1 MRRIFFCLL
10 LVNSIDVN
18 GQSLKWYDGSVVLTS
33 DHVILGKMVIDPFL
47 DVVLFEENDKRAVYP
62 AHKVRSLYYY
72 DDACDINRRFISLR
86 EKILPYNDHKLF
98 EIVVH
103 GEVNVL
109 RKQKTRFSNPSDAL
123 DFTYYVN
130 YREEVV
136 LLRKFGKKI
145 YPQLRSS
152 MEKLDDFVSANH
164 LREYDSSNSITIIEF
179 YNRQL
184 RAEMI
189 TAKH

>member
-18 GQSLKWYDGSVVLTS
+18 AQSLKWNDGSAVLTS
-33 DHVILGKMVIDPFL
+33 GYVIVGKLVIDPSL
-47 DVVLFEENDKRAVYP
+47 DIVLFEEDGKRTVYP

-72 DDACDINRRFISLR
+72 DDSADINRRFISLKDNSALHNR
-86 EKILPYNDHKLF
+86 YQLF
-98 EIVVH
+98 EIVVQ
-103 GEVNVL
+103 GEVSVL
-109 RKQKTRFSNPSDAL
+109 RKQKTRFSKPSDAL

-130 YREEVV
+130 YLDDVV

-145 YPQLRSS
+145 YPQLKSA

-184 RAEMI
+184 RDEMI

>member
-1 MRRIFFCLL
+1 M
-10 LVNSIDVN
+10 
-18 GQSLKWYDGSVVLTS
+18 LTS
-33 DHVILGKMVIDPFL
+33 GQVLVGMMVVDPFL
-47 DVVLFEENDKRAVYP
+47 DVVLFEENNNKRTVYP
-62 AHKVRSLYYY
+62 AHKLRSLYYY
-72 DDACDINRRFISLR
+72 DERYDINRKFISLR
-86 EKILPYNDHKLF
+86 GKVLPRNNYQLF

-123 DFTYYVN
+123 DYTYYVS
-130 YREEVV
+130 YHDDVV

-145 YPQLRSS
+145 YPQLKSS

-164 LREYDSSNSITIIEF
+164 LREYDIANSITIIEF

-184 RAEMI
+184 RDEMI

>member
-18 GQSLKWYDGSVVLTS
+18 AQYLKWYDGSVVLTS
-33 DHVILGKMVIDPFL
+33 GHVIVGKMVIDPFL
-47 DVVLFEENDKRAVYP
+47 DVVLFEENDKRTVYP

-72 DDACDINRRFISLR
+72 DGSADINRRFISLK
-86 EKILPYNDHKLF
+86 ESSALHNHYQLF
-98 EIVVH
+98 EIVVQ
-103 GEVNVL
+103 GEVSVL
-109 RKQKTRFSNPSDAL
+109 RKQKTRSFNPSDAL
-123 DFTYYVN
+123 DFTYYVS
-130 YREEVV
+130 YLDDVV

-145 YPQLRSS
+145 YPQLKLS

-184 RAEMI
+184 RDEMI

>member
-1 MRRIFFCLL
+1 VKKIFFCLL
-10 LVNSIDVN
+10 FVNSLSAN
-18 GQSLKWYDGSVVLTS
+18 AQSLKWHEGSVVLTS
-33 DHVILGKMVIDPFL
+33 GDVIVGKMVVDPFL
-47 DVVLFEENDKRAVYP
+47 DVVLFQENDRRTVYP

-72 DDACDINRRFISLR
+72 DDSYDINRRFISLR
-86 EKILPYNDHKLF
+86 EENFPYNHHQLF
-98 EIVVH
+98 EVVVC

-109 RKQKTRFSNPSDAL
+109 RKQKTRFLNSSDAL
-123 DFTYYVN
+123 DFTYYVS
-130 YREEVV
+130 YRDDVV

-145 YPQLRSS
+145 YPQLKSS

-164 LREYDSSNSITIIEF
+164 LREYDSSNSITIIEY

-184 RAEMI
+184 LTETI

>member
-1 MRRIFFCLL
+1 MSRIFFCLL
-10 LVNSIDVN
+10 LVNSLELN
-18 GQSLKWYDGSVVLTS
+18 AQPLKWYDGSVVLTS
-33 DHVILGKMVIDPFL
+33 GKVIVGKMVIDPFL
-47 DVVLFEENDKRAVYP
+47 DVVLFEENDKRMVLP

-72 DDACDINRRFISLR
+72 DEAYDINRRFISLEER
-86 EKILPYNDHKLF
+86 VLPYNDHKLY

-109 RKQKTRFSNPSDAL
+109 RKQKTRFSNPKDAL
-123 DFTYYVN
+123 DFTYYVS
-130 YREEVV
+130 YRDEVV

-164 LREYDSSNSITIIEF
+164 LREYDSSNSIEIIEF

-184 RAEMI
+184 RDEMFS
-189 TAKH
+189 AKH

>member
-1 MRRIFFCLL
+1 
-10 LVNSIDVN
+10 
-18 GQSLKWYDGSVVLTS
+18 LKWYGGSVVLIS
-33 DHVILGKMVIDPFL
+33 GKVIVGKMVIDPFL
-47 DVVLFEENDKRAVYP
+47 DVVLFEENDERTVLP
-62 AHKVRSLYYY
+62 AHKLRSLYYY
-72 DDACDINRRFISLR
+72 DDAYDINRRFISLEER
-86 EKILPYNDHKLF
+86 ILPYNGHKLY

-109 RKQKTRFSNPSDAL
+109 RKQKTRFSNPKDAL
-123 DFTYYVN
+123 DFTYYVS
-130 YREEVV
+130 YRDEVV

-184 RAEMI
+184 RDDLI

>member
-1 MRRIFFCLL
+1 MRSIFFCLL
-10 LVNSIDVN
+10 LVNSIKLN
-18 GQSLKWYDGSVVLTS
+18 AQSLKWYNGSVVLTS
-33 DHVILGKMVIDPFL
+33 DKVIIGKMVIDPLL
-47 DVVLFEENDKRAVYP
+47 DVVLFEDNNKRTVYP
-62 AHKVRSLYYY
+62 AYKVRSLYFY
-72 DDACDINRRFISLR
+72 DDSNDINRRFIALK

-109 RKQKTRFSNPSDAL
+109 RKQKTRFANPSDAL
-123 DFTYYVN
+123 DFIYYVS
-130 YREEVV
+130 YRDDVV

-145 YPQLRSS
+145 YPQLKSS
-152 MEKLDDFVSANH
+152 MEKLDDYVSANH

-184 RAEMI
+184 RDEMI